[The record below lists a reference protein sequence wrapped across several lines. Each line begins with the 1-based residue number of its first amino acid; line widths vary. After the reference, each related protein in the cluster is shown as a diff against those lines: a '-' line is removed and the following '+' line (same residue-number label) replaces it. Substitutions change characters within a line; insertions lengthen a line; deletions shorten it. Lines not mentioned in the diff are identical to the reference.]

1 MAEILLIFIYYFL
14 IFFSIIG
21 FGYIFS
27 KIFKTSLSLSEI
39 GFSGLLTLILISYVT
54 NFFISHGI
62 LHNSVL
68 LILGLIA
75 FIFYYFERSFN
86 QKIFILALIIFI
98 LLFIGILMY
107 KNHDD
112 FFYYH
117 FPYTLSLIESKKII
131 GIGHLEHGFRTPSS
145 IFYLNS
151 LFYLPLTEIYL
162 INIGAI
168 YFMGFANIFFIEK
181 FLVFFNEKKTNFIIF
196 LSILSFMTI
205 NIAFYR
211 IAEHGNDRSAL
222 ILIFV
227 LVIVYYESL
236 KYLKNNNNY
245 KIIHSYK
252 ILIVLTLLII
262 SLKSFYLIY
271 LLVIFAWLIQFRK
284 SLLKNNLLLPILIS
298 SYNYL
303 FIVSIFIFV
312 GTVFL
317 NSSCLVYPASFTCFE
332 SVAWSIPKTEVQYMK
347 DWYSLWAKAGAN
359 PNFRT
364 DDPEKYL
371 EYFNWVNNWI
381 DRYFFTKVTDYL
393 AVIFLISI
401 ISFIS
406 FKNKKNKNK
415 KKPFDYKFLYIFI
428 IILFI
433 EWFLNHPTLR
443 YGGYTVVALILYIPL
458 SSFLD
463 QYSLYTK
470 GIKNLVFLMLIISV
484 GTYIFKN
491 IKRINNEFEKY
502 NYNPLNNPYFH
513 IADNAYEF
521 SESISKFDQ
530 LRIKNNK
537 HYIIL
542 SKELINSNN

>member
-1 MAEILLIFIYYFL
+1 MSKILLISVYYFL

-21 FGYIFS
+21 FGNIFS
-27 KIFKTSLSLSEI
+27 KIFKRTLSLSEI
-39 GFSGLLTLILISYVT
+39 GFSGLLTLILLSYVT
-54 NFFISHGI
+54 NFFTSHGI
-62 LHNSVL
+62 LHNSIL
-68 LILGLIA
+68 LIIGLIS
-75 FIFYYFERSFN
+75 FINYFFDKNFN
-86 QKIFILALIIFI
+86 KKLFAIAITIFI

-117 FPYTLSLIESKKII
+117 FAYTLSLIETKKII

-151 LFYLPLTEIYL
+151 LFYLPIIKLYL

-168 YFMGFANIFFIEK
+168 YFMGFTNVFFIEK
-181 FLVFFNEKKTNFIIF
+181 FLNFFREKKTDFIIF
-196 LSILSFMTI
+196 LSVMSFVTI
-205 NIAFYR
+205 NTVFYR

-227 LVIVYYESL
+227 LVTVYYEST
-236 KYLKNNNNY
+236 KYFKINNTV
-245 KIIHSYK
+245 KIVHSYEM
-252 ILIVLTLLII
+252 LIVLTLLII

-271 LLVIFAWLIQFRK
+271 LIIIFVWLIQFRK
-284 SLLKNNLLLPILIS
+284 SLLKNNLLLTLLINK
-298 SYNYL
+298 YNYL
-303 FIVSIFIFV
+303 FIVSVIIFV

-317 NSSCLVYPASFTCFE
+317 NSGCLVYPASFSCFE
-332 SVAWSIPKTEVQYMK
+332 SVPWSIPKFEVEYMK

-359 PNFRT
+359 PNFRVS
-364 DDPEKYL
+364 DPEKYL
-371 EYFNWVNNWI
+371 EYFNWVSNWI

-406 FKNKKNKNK
+406 FKNKKNKNNK
-415 KKPFDYKFLYIFI
+415 KTFNYRFLYIFI
-428 IILFI
+428 ILLFI

-443 YGGYTVVALILYIPL
+443 YGGYTIVALILYIPL

-463 QYSLYTK
+463 QYSVYTK
-470 GIKNLVFLMLIISV
+470 KIRCLFFLILIISLATFV
-484 GTYIFKN
+484 FKN

-502 NYNPLNNPYFH
+502 NYNPFVNPYFH
-513 IADNAYEF
+513 IVDSAYIYSDRI
-521 SESISKFDQ
+521 SELDK

-537 HYIIL
+537 TYIIL
-542 SKELINSNN
+542 GKD

>member
-1 MAEILLIFIYYFL
+1 MDQILLILVYYFSIL
-14 IFFSIIG
+14 FSIIG
-21 FGYIFS
+21 FGNIFS
-27 KIFKTSLSLSEI
+27 KIFKRSLSLSEI
-39 GFSGLLTLILISYVT
+39 GFCGLLTLILISYIT

-62 LHNSVL
+62 LHNSIL
-68 LILGLIA
+68 LILGLIS
-75 FIFYYFERSFN
+75 FIFYFFDKNFN
-86 QKIFILALIIFI
+86 KKLFVIAIVIFI

-117 FPYTLSLIESKKII
+117 FPYTLSLIETKKII

-151 LFYLPLTEIYL
+151 LFYLPITKLYL

-168 YFMGFANIFFIEK
+168 YFMGFANVFFIEK
-181 FLVFFNEKKTNFIIF
+181 FLVFFKEKKTDFIIF
-196 LSILSFMTI
+196 LTVLSFMTI
-205 NIAFYR
+205 NTAFYR

-227 LVIVYYESL
+227 LVIVYYESI
-236 KYLKNNNNY
+236 KYF
-245 KIIHSYK
+245 KINHTVKIVHSYEM
-252 ILIVLTLLII
+252 LIVLTLLII

-271 LLVIFAWLIQFRK
+271 LIIIFAWLIQFRK
-284 SLLKNNLLLPILIS
+284 SLLKNNLLFPLLINR
-298 SYNYL
+298 YNYL
-303 FIVSIFIFV
+303 FIISVFIFV

-332 SVAWSIPKTEVQYMK
+332 SVSWSIPKSEVEYMK

-364 DDPEKYL
+364 SDPAKYL
-371 EYFNWVNNWI
+371 EYFNWVSTWI
-381 DRYFFTKVTDYL
+381 DKYFFTKVTDYL

-406 FKNKKNKNK
+406 FKNKKNKNN

-458 SSFLD
+458 SSLLD
-463 QYSLYTK
+463 LYSVYTK
-470 GIKNLVFLMLIISV
+470 KIKSLVFLMLIISSGIFV
-484 GTYIFKN
+484 FKN
-491 IKRINNEFEKY
+491 VKRINNEFVKY
-502 NYNPLNNPYFH
+502 NYNPFINPYFH
-513 IADNAYEF
+513 IVDNAYEF
-521 SESISKFDQ
+521 SDRISKFDQ
-530 LRIKNNK
+530 LRIQNNK
-537 HYIIL
+537 NYIIL
-542 SKELINSNN
+542 TKD

>member
-1 MAEILLIFIYYFL
+1 MDQILLILVYYFSIL
-14 IFFSIIG
+14 FSIIG
-21 FGYIFS
+21 FGNIFS
-27 KIFKTSLSLSEI
+27 KIFKRSLSLSEI
-39 GFSGLLTLILISYVT
+39 GFCGLLTLILISYIT

-62 LHNSVL
+62 LHNSIL
-68 LILGLIA
+68 LILGLIS
-75 FIFYYFERSFN
+75 FIFYFFDKSFN
-86 QKIFILALIIFI
+86 KKLFVIAIVIFI

-117 FPYTLSLIESKKII
+117 FPYTLSLIETKKII

-151 LFYLPLTEIYL
+151 LFYLPITKLYL

-168 YFMGFANIFFIEK
+168 YFMGFANVFFIEK
-181 FLVFFNEKKTNFIIF
+181 FLVFFKEKKTDFIIF
-196 LSILSFMTI
+196 LTVLSFMTI
-205 NIAFYR
+205 NTAFYR

-227 LVIVYYESL
+227 LVIVYYESI
-236 KYLKNNNNY
+236 KYF
-245 KIIHSYK
+245 KINHTVKIVHSYEM
-252 ILIVLTLLII
+252 LIVLTLLII

-271 LLVIFAWLIQFRK
+271 LIIIFAWLIQFRK
-284 SLLKNNLLLPILIS
+284 SLLKNNLLFPLLINR
-298 SYNYL
+298 YNYL
-303 FIVSIFIFV
+303 FIISVFIFV

-332 SVAWSIPKTEVQYMK
+332 SVSWSIPKTEVEYMK

-364 DDPEKYL
+364 SDPAKYL
-371 EYFNWVNNWI
+371 EYFNWVSTWI
-381 DRYFFTKVTDYL
+381 DKYFFTKVTDYL

-406 FKNKKNKNK
+406 FKNKKNKNN

-458 SSFLD
+458 SSLLD
-463 QYSLYTK
+463 LYSVYTK
-470 GIKNLVFLMLIISV
+470 KIKSLVFLMLIISSGIFV
-484 GTYIFKN
+484 FKN
-491 IKRINNEFEKY
+491 VKRINNEFVKY
-502 NYNPLNNPYFH
+502 NYNPFINPYFH
-513 IADNAYEF
+513 IVDNAYEF
-521 SESISKFDQ
+521 SDRISKFDQ
-530 LRIKNNK
+530 LRIQNNK
-537 HYIIL
+537 NYIIL
-542 SKELINSNN
+542 TKD

>member
-1 MAEILLIFIYYFL
+1 MDQILLILVYYFSIL
-14 IFFSIIG
+14 FSIIG
-21 FGYIFS
+21 FGNIFS
-27 KIFKTSLSLSEI
+27 KIFKRSLSLSEI
-39 GFSGLLTLILISYVT
+39 GFCGLLTLILISYIT

-62 LHNSVL
+62 LHNSIL
-68 LILGLIA
+68 LILGLIS
-75 FIFYYFERSFN
+75 FIFYFFDKNFN
-86 QKIFILALIIFI
+86 KKLFVIAIVIFI

-117 FPYTLSLIESKKII
+117 FPYTLSLIETKKII

-151 LFYLPLTEIYL
+151 LFYLPITKLYL

-168 YFMGFANIFFIEK
+168 YFMGFANVFFIEK
-181 FLVFFNEKKTNFIIF
+181 FLVFFKEKKTDFIIF
-196 LSILSFMTI
+196 LTVLSFMTI
-205 NIAFYR
+205 NTAFYR

-227 LVIVYYESL
+227 LVIVYYESI
-236 KYLKNNNNY
+236 KYF
-245 KIIHSYK
+245 KINHTVKIVHSYEM
-252 ILIVLTLLII
+252 LIVLTLLII

-271 LLVIFAWLIQFRK
+271 LIIIFAWLIQFRK
-284 SLLKNNLLLPILIS
+284 SLLKNNLLFPLLINR
-298 SYNYL
+298 YNYL
-303 FIVSIFIFV
+303 FIISVFIFV

-332 SVAWSIPKTEVQYMK
+332 SVSWSIPKSEVEYMK

-364 DDPEKYL
+364 SDPAKYL
-371 EYFNWVNNWI
+371 EYFNWVSTWI
-381 DRYFFTKVTDYL
+381 DKYFFTKVTDYL

-406 FKNKKNKNK
+406 FKNKKNKNN

-433 EWFLNHPTLR
+433 EWFLNHPTSR

-458 SSFLD
+458 SSLLD
-463 QYSLYTK
+463 LYSVYTK
-470 GIKNLVFLMLIISV
+470 KIKSLVFLMLIISSGIFV
-484 GTYIFKN
+484 FKN
-491 IKRINNEFEKY
+491 VKRINNEFVKY
-502 NYNPLNNPYFH
+502 NYNPFINPYFH
-513 IADNAYEF
+513 IVDNAYEF
-521 SESISKFDQ
+521 SDRISKFDQ
-530 LRIKNNK
+530 LRIQNNK
-537 HYIIL
+537 NYIIL
-542 SKELINSNN
+542 TKD

>member
-1 MAEILLIFIYYFL
+1 MEQILLIFVYYFL
-14 IFFSIIG
+14 ILFSIIG
-21 FGYIFS
+21 FGNIFS
-27 KIFKTSLSLSEI
+27 KIFKRSSSLSEI
-39 GFSGLLTLILISYVT
+39 GFCGLLTLILISYIT

-62 LHNSVL
+62 LHNSIL
-68 LILGLIA
+68 LILGLIL
-75 FIFYYFERSFN
+75 FIFYYFDKSFN
-86 QKIFILALIIFI
+86 KKLFAMAIAIFI

-117 FPYTLSLIESKKII
+117 FPYTLSLIETKKII

-151 LFYLPLTEIYL
+151 LFYLPITKLYL

-168 YFMGFANIFFIEK
+168 YFMGFANVFFIEK
-181 FLVFFNEKKTNFIIF
+181 FLVFFKEKKTDFIIF
-196 LSILSFMTI
+196 LTVLSFMTI
-205 NIAFYR
+205 NTAFYR

-227 LVIVYYESL
+227 LVIVYYESI
-236 KYLKNNNNY
+236 KYF
-245 KIIHSYK
+245 KINHTVKIVNSYEM
-252 ILIVLTLLII
+252 LIVLTLLII

-271 LLVIFAWLIQFRK
+271 LIIIFAWLIQFRK
-284 SLLKNNLLLPILIS
+284 SLLKNNLLFSLLINRH
-298 SYNYL
+298 NYL
-303 FIVSIFIFV
+303 FIISVFIFV

-332 SVAWSIPKTEVQYMK
+332 FVSWSIPKTEVEYMK

-364 DDPEKYL
+364 SDPEKYL
-371 EYFNWVNNWI
+371 EYFNWVSNWI

-406 FKNKKNKNK
+406 FKNKKNKNN
-415 KKPFDYKFLYIFI
+415 KKPLDYKFLYIFI
-428 IILFI
+428 ILLFI

-443 YGGYTVVALILYIPL
+443 YGGYTVIALILYIPL

-463 QYSLYTK
+463 QYSVYTK
-470 GIKNLVFLMLIISV
+470 KIRNLLFLILIISV
-484 GTYIFKN
+484 GTFVFKN
-491 IKRINNEFEKY
+491 IKRINNEFKKY
-502 NYNPLNNPYFH
+502 NYNPFINPFFH
-513 IADNAYEF
+513 IVDNAYEF
-521 SESISKFDQ
+521 SYRISKFDK
-530 LRIKNNK
+530 LRIQNNK
-537 HYIIL
+537 NYIIL
-542 SKELINSNN
+542 TKD

>member
-1 MAEILLIFIYYFL
+1 MAQISIIFIYYFL
-14 IFFSIIG
+14 IFFSVVG
-21 FGYIFS
+21 FGNIFS
-27 KIFKTSLSLSEI
+27 KIFKRNLSLSEI

-62 LHNSVL
+62 LHNSIL
-68 LILGLIA
+68 LTLGLIA
-75 FIFYYFERSFN
+75 FIFYYFEENFN
-86 QKIFILALIIFI
+86 KKLFAYAIVIFI
-98 LLFIGILMY
+98 LLFIGILMH

-151 LFYLPLTEIYL
+151 LFYLPITKLYL
-162 INIGAI
+162 IHIGAI

-181 FLVFFNEKKTNFIIF
+181 FLVFFKEKKTDFIII
-196 LSILSFMTI
+196 LTVLSFMTI
-205 NIAFYR
+205 NTAFYR

-227 LVIVYYESL
+227 LVIVYYESI
-236 KYLKNNNNY
+236 KYF
-245 KIIHSYK
+245 KINHTVKIVHSYEM
-252 ILIVLTLLII
+252 LIVLTLLII
-262 SLKSFYLIY
+262 SLKSFYIIY
-271 LLVIFAWLIQFRK
+271 LIIIFAWLIQFRK
-284 SLLKNNLLLPILIS
+284 SLLKNNLLFPLLINR
-298 SYNYL
+298 YNYL
-303 FIVSIFIFV
+303 FIISVFIFV
-312 GTVFL
+312 STVFL

-332 SVAWSIPKTEVQYMK
+332 SVSWSIPKSEVEYMK

-364 DDPEKYL
+364 SDPVKYL
-371 EYFNWVNNWI
+371 EYFNWVSTWI
-381 DRYFFTKVTDYL
+381 DKYFFTKVTDYL

-401 ISFIS
+401 ISLIS
-406 FKNKKNKNK
+406 FKNKKNKSN
-415 KKPFDYKFLYIFI
+415 KKPFDYKYLYIFI
-428 IILFI
+428 IVLFI

-443 YGGYTVVALILYIPL
+443 YGGFTVVALLFYIPL

-463 QYSLYTK
+463 QYSVYTK
-470 GIKNLVFLMLIISV
+470 KIRGLVFLFLIISF
-484 GTYIFKN
+484 GTFVFKN
-491 IKRINNEFEKY
+491 IKRINNEFKKY

-513 IADNAYEF
+513 IADNAFEF
-521 SESISKFDQ
+521 SDRISEFDK

-537 HYIIL
+537 NYIIL
-542 SKELINSNN
+542 SKD